1 MNVLWGIKHNLES
14 IGIGCKLSKRVKPTI
29 LHWPK
34 SSFGFP
40 HNILWKIQKNFLA
53 TPIFITFVFGVWLT
67 FKSQGPSSYSQEL
80 WKPEDLEESW
90 SVSQPV
96 LPYVKEVC
104 QWISDNVCELQKW
117 QLLPFSLPNFIR
129 ISLWPTLT
137 RNTHKE
143 NVGHWISPS

>member
-53 TPIFITFVFGVWLT
+53 IPIFITFVFGVWLT